1 MIKGNIT
8 IPISKNLIS
17 FAPTFESYQLENS
30 VIQNPASQNNLVI
43 NQLDLPILL
52 DLTFNKL
59 DVSFNSLFQIFSRSY
74 LGKMNISSFSPSIKI
89 KYHDKNFTMKV
100 TASRGYN
107 YNKYSDEIML
117 MPFLYENEITNE
129 FDLNKEEYRIK
140 GILDLNIFN
149 NSSLS
154 LGFESLKVNANL
166 NYVLYEGKSL
176 PSDIKVPIYLYTI
189 ERENLTQVIN
199 YLSLNYN
206 TRFTD
211 NLKSS
216 IKLLRT
222 IFEVKQVFQP
232 EYHIDFL
239 NTYSKNKISLS
250 LGVNLILENYG
261 INFKNELFKMKSLVN
276 IYTNGSYK
284 INDNVNINYT
294 INNILN
300 RYNERFFMYP
310 ELGLNFTVGIKCLFI

>member
-1 MIKGNIT
+1 
-8 IPISKNLIS
+8 
-17 FAPTFESYQLENS
+17 
-30 VIQNPASQNNLVI
+30 
-43 NQLDLPILL
+43 
-52 DLTFNKL
+52 
-59 DVSFNSLFQIFSRSY
+59 
-74 LGKMNISSFSPSIKI
+74 MN
-89 KYHDKNFTMKV
+89 V

-239 NTYSKNKISLS
+239 NTYSKNKMSLS
-250 LGVNLILENYG
+250 LGANLILENYG

-310 ELGLNFTVGIKCLFI
+310 ELGLNFTVGIKWLFR

>member
-1 MIKGNIT
+1 
-8 IPISKNLIS
+8 
-17 FAPTFESYQLENS
+17 
-30 VIQNPASQNNLVI
+30 
-43 NQLDLPILL
+43 
-52 DLTFNKL
+52 
-59 DVSFNSLFQIFSRSY
+59 
-74 LGKMNISSFSPSIKI
+74 
-89 KYHDKNFTMKV
+89 
-100 TASRGYN
+100 
-107 YNKYSDEIML
+107 

-129 FDLNKEEYRIK
+129 FDFNKEEYRIK

-154 LGFESLKVNANL
+154 LGFESLKVNSNL

-176 PSDIKVPIYLYTI
+176 PSDIKAPIYLYTI

-199 YLSLNYN
+199 YLSLNYS
-206 TRFTD
+206 TSLTD

-222 IFEVKQVFQP
+222 IFEVRQVFQP
-232 EYHIDFL
+232 EYDIDFL

-250 LGVNLILENYG
+250 LGANLILENYG
-261 INFKNELFKMKSLVN
+261 INYKNQLFKMTSLVN

-284 INDNVNINYT
+284 INDNVNVTYS

-310 ELGLNFTVGIKCLFI
+310 ELGLNFMVGIKWLF